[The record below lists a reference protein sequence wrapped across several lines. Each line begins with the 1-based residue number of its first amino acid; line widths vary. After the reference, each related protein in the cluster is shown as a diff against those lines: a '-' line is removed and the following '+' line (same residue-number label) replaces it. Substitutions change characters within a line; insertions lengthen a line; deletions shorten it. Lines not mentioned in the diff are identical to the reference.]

1 MSRPRRAASGTMS
14 YAPPP
19 PLQLSDD
26 DDDFESPPP
35 RASPARR
42 RTSTSKTATP
52 PPSSPLSDLNHDA
65 DDGDETDIDVDMLD
79 ASDDDDEAVPQRP
92 PSDSEMVSDPSPP
105 SPPPARPSAVRRTA
119 SAAVGSARAAKPAA
133 KRRAR
138 SDGSDSDDFS
148 GGEPEEEED
157 DDDDFVATPKR
168 AAARAPGKPTAKAP
182 SITKLPVVA
191 SRTPVKPAA
200 AAAPARTPVKPA
212 AAATRTRVPTVSPA
226 AKRRKTDPDSDA
238 DNNDDESNSDADDSP
253 APSPAMSA
261 TPATR
266 PSAAATTAPRP
277 APVSTLPTPSRTPL
291 KPLGLVRNAS
301 MTASTP
307 RPLGLTRTGSMQVA
321 MPSPSTPL
329 PRPAGMVPSGKRTRS
344 GAVPAVTP
352 PRPLGLSMR
361 PVARSSSGEN
371 GSSSSSPSAVPTSL
385 VKPFKAPTFKKPPV
399 GALAQ
404 RNHNLN
410 RALGM
415 RAGLKPPARPLH
427 DPDAPDAIVLWRP
440 PEVSATELLSIKEE
454 DKEVAVVIDPTL
466 GRILRPHQI
475 TGVEFMYQCVIGE
488 RVEGVQGC
496 IMADEMGLGKT
507 LQCIALLWTLLRQSP
522 KPGKPWI
529 EKAIIVCPSS
539 LVRNWANELVKW
551 LGENAIHPLCADNKG
566 SKEQSINNIKQFVSA
581 HGRGVIYPILI
592 ISYESLRIYS
602 EYLGKSEIGLML
614 CDEGHRLKN
623 PDSQT
628 YQALNAL
635 NVPRRVILSG
645 TPIQNDLTE
654 YFALLNFAC
663 PTLLGEP
670 AHFRKHYKL
679 PIERGRDADAT
690 DKEKDLCEERM
701 RELVKQANSVMIRR
715 TQDLLRKYL
724 PTKQEHVVFI
734 KLAPEQET
742 MYRNYLASDEVK
754 RLLRGKDSQP
764 LQAIGYLKKL
774 VNHPK
779 LVDEKR
785 PLNVAQGGKLVVL
798 ERMLHKIKTTTKD
811 KIVLISNYTQTLDV
825 MEQLC
830 QSRAWGSLRLDG
842 TMTVKKRQKLV
853 DQFNDPNGSEFVFL
867 LSSKAGGCGLNLIG
881 ANRLIL
887 FDPDWNPASDMQA
900 LARVW
905 RDGQQKTCFIY
916 RFIATGTIEEK
927 IFQRQC
933 HKQMLSNC
941 VVDAETDVERHFSLD
956 NLKEL
961 FQYNAATLSDTHASY
976 KCKRCINDI
985 QSKPPARSSSARNE
999 ATDMSLWNHF
1009 SKKEL
1014 NKVPDGMLREAGKD
1028 LVTFVFQN
1036 EVTG

>member
-1 MSRPRRAASGTMS
+1 MSRPRRAASGTKS

-26 DDDFESPPP
+26 DDDFEPSAPPAAGN
-35 RASPARR
+35 RKRSAASSR
-42 RTSTSKTATP
+42 TATP
-52 PPSSPLSDLNHDA
+52 PPSSPLSDLNHD
-65 DDGDETDIDVDMLD
+65 DGDETDVDVDMLD
-79 ASDDDDEAVPQRP
+79 ASDDDEAVPQRP
-92 PSDSEMVSDPSPP
+92 PSDSEIVSDPSPP
-105 SPPPARPSAVRRTA
+105 SPPPARPSVVRRTA
-119 SAAVGSARAAKPAA
+119 STATRAPKPPA
-133 KRRAR
+133 KRHVQ
-138 SDGSDSDDFS
+138 SDGSDSDDFT
-148 GGEPEEEED
+148 GGEED
-157 DDDDFVATPKR
+157 DDDDDFVTPLKR
-168 AAARAPGKPTAKAP
+168 SAARAPSTTIERAP

-191 SRTPVKPAA
+191 ARTPAKPAPA
-200 AAAPARTPVKPA
+200 APTRAPVAPARSPVKLA
-212 AAATRTRVPTVSPA
+212 AAVILTRVPTTVTTPA
-226 AKRRKTDPDSDA
+226 AKRRKTDPGSDA
-238 DNNDDESNSDADDSP
+238 DNDESDSADDADSDP
-253 APSPAMSA
+253 MPSPATSA
-261 TPATR
+261 TPVTR
-266 PSAAATTAPRP
+266 TPAATTAPRP
-277 APVSTLPTPSRTPL
+277 APVSTLPTPSRMPL
-291 KPLGLVRNAS
+291 KPLGLVRNGS

-307 RPLGLTRTGSMQVA
+307 RPLGLTRTGSMLVA
-321 MPSPSTPL
+321 APSPSTPL
-329 PRPAGMVPSGKRTRS
+329 PRPAGMVQSGKRTRS
-344 GAVPAVTP
+344 GATPAVTP

-371 GSSSSSPSAVPTSL
+371 GSLSSSPCAVPTSL

-507 LQCIALLWTLLRQSP
+507 LQCITLLWTLLRQSP

-566 SKEQSINNIKQFVSA
+566 SKEQSINNIKQFVAA
-581 HGRGVIYPILI
+581 HGRAVVHPILI

-602 EYLGKSEIGLML
+602 EYLGNSEIGLML

-623 PDSQT
+623 ADSQT
-628 YQALNAL
+628 YRALNTL

-654 YFALLNFAC
+654 YFSLLNFAC
-663 PTLLGEP
+663 PTLLGEG
-670 AHFRKHYKL
+670 AQFRKYYQL
-679 PIERGRDADAT
+679 PIERGRDANAT
-690 DKEKDLCEERM
+690 EKERELCEERM

-734 KLAPEQET
+734 KLAEEQEA
-742 MYRNYLASDEVK
+742 MYRRYLASDEVK

-961 FQYNAATLSDTHASY
+961 FQYNNATLSDTHASY
-976 KCKRCINDI
+976 KCKRCVNDI

>member
-1 MSRPRRAASGTMS
+1 MSRPRRAASGTKS

-19 PLQLSDD
+19 QLQLSDD
-26 DDDFESPPP
+26 DDDDDDF
-35 RASPARR
+35 
-42 RTSTSKTATP
+42 
-52 PPSSPLSDLNHDA
+52 DDDDDA
-65 DDGDETDIDVDMLD
+65 LTDEEVDMLD
-79 ASDDDDEAVPQRP
+79 ASDDGEAVPQRP
-92 PSDSEMVSDPSPP
+92 PSDSEIVSDPSPP
-105 SPPPARPSAVRRTA
+105 SPPPACPSSVRRTA
-119 SAAVGSARAAKPAA
+119 SAAVGSARPKPAT
-133 KRRAR
+133 KGRAR
-138 SDGSDSDDFS
+138 STGSDSDDFS
-148 GGEPEEEED
+148 GGEPGEEED
-157 DDDDFVATPKR
+157 DDDDFEPAPKR
-168 AAARAPGKPTAKAP
+168 AMPRAPGKPIVKAP
-182 SITKLPVVA
+182 SITKLPVL
-191 SRTPVKPAA
+191 
-200 AAAPARTPVKPA
+200 PARTPVKPA
-212 AAATRTRVPTVSPA
+212 AAAAAAPTRTPTTATRTPMKPTAVAPTRVPTTAVTTPA
-226 AKRRKTDPDSDA
+226 AKRRKTDPGSDA
-238 DNNDDESNSDADDSP
+238 DNDETASDPDDGDPP
-253 APSPAMSA
+253 APM
-261 TPATR
+261 
-266 PSAAATTAPRP
+266 
-277 APVSTLPTPSRTPL
+277 STLPTPSRTPL
-291 KPLGLVRNAS
+291 KLLGLVPNGS
-301 MTASTP
+301 MTSSTP
-307 RPLGLTRTGSMQVA
+307 RSLGLTRTGSMLVA
-321 MPSPSTPL
+321 TPLPSTPL
-329 PRPAGMVPSGKRTRS
+329 PRPAGMVQAGKRTRR
-344 GAVPAVTP
+344 GAVPAGTP

-361 PVARSSSGEN
+361 PVARSSSGES
-371 GSSSSSPSAVPTSL
+371 GSLSSSPGAVPTSL
-385 VKPFKAPTFKKPPV
+385 VKPFKAPTFK
-399 GALAQ
+399 
-404 RNHNLN
+404 
-410 RALGM
+410 
-415 RAGLKPPARPLH
+415 KPPARPLH

-440 PEVSATELLSIKEE
+440 PEASATELLSIKEE

-488 RVEGVQGC
+488 RVEG
-496 IMADEMGLGKT
+496 
-507 LQCIALLWTLLRQSP
+507 
-522 KPGKPWI
+522 I

-602 EYLGKSEIGLML
+602 ENLGKSEIGLML

-628 YQALNAL
+628 YHALNAL

-654 YFALLNFAC
+654 YFSLLNFAC
-663 PTLLGEP
+663 PTLLGDG
-670 AHFRKHYKL
+670 AQFRKYYQI
-679 PIERGRDADAT
+679 PIERGRDANAT
-690 DKEKDLCEERM
+690 EQERDLCEERM
-701 RELVKQANSVMIRR
+701 RALVKQANSVMIRR
-715 TQDLLRKYL
+715 TQDLLRMYL

-734 KLAPEQET
+734 KLAPEQEA
-742 MYRNYLASDEVK
+742 MYRAYLASDDVK

-785 PLNVAQGGKLVVL
+785 LLNVAQGGKLVVL

-961 FQYNAATLSDTHASY
+961 FQYNDATLSDTHASY

-999 ATDMSLWNHF
+999 ATDKSLWNHF